1 MKETEMKRNK
11 LWKVVSIII
20 ILLAVSAGLLFARAG
35 GAGGGSRSGGGGGDG
50 LGGLIIWIFYLLVN
64 ALGLVPT
71 LIIVIGIIVV
81 VTVVRKIKAK
91 KSALK
96 DLTVHRHPIEKV
108 QGYAKFHEKNPSF
121 SSDDFFD
128 KVKTAFIEI
137 QKAWAAKKLSNV
149 RRFISDGVY
158 QRFNT
163 QFQMM
168 NLLQQENPISEVEVN
183 NISIDKFRVD
193 GNYDI
198 IHVAITATMRDQ
210 FICKTNPQLNS
221 PGGKET
227 FLEYWS
233 FIRKRGAENK
243 DIYHTYDCPS
253 CGAPLGDEM
262 GEVGTCRYC
271 GAFVNSGEF
280 DWVLS
285 EITQADDY
293 ARGNLIEKAQ
303 NLKKVVSS
311 FTQEYEDFAVQLVED
326 KASNGYL
333 QIKTAEVM
341 KDPAIMR
348 RFVTDDAF
356 ERIKANIPD
365 ERIVYNRL
373 FLNDVTLV
381 AAQRDGDHNL
391 ITFSVTISY
400 QRVKLSE
407 NNRAT
412 IIDPYIQNHTQ
423 FMQMIRDAASGRSR
437 GSIYTHTC
445 PACGASVQDSLEIEC
460 AYCGTPL
467 NSTGNEWIVSDILN
481 FEEYRAYLSR
491 ESRDLE
497 LKVSSAYIDG
507 LYDVRDYALN
517 NVMIMISAD
526 GVFAD
531 EERAL
536 ARDLA
541 KKWKYKLEKIEPLFQ
556 LAQSGRLAVRM
567 PQDPGKRKKIYE
579 LMKKVAEADQRI
591 TAEEKALLEYIE
603 GEYLKGTV

>member
-1 MKETEMKRNK
+1 MKQSK
-11 LWKVVSIII
+11 LWKIASIILI
-20 ILLAVSAGLLFARAG
+20 IFLLCAGFVFARAG
-35 GAGGGSRSGGGGGDG
+35 GAGGGRSGGGGDG
-50 LGGLIIWIFYLLVN
+50 LGGIIIYLFYILLN
-64 ALGLVPT
+64 TLGLVPT
-71 LIIVIGIIVV
+71 LIIVVGILVV
-81 VTVVRKIKAK
+81 VTVVKRLKARKT
-91 KSALK
+91 ALK
-96 DLTVHRHPIEKV
+96 DLTVRQNPVTKV
-108 QGYAKFHEKNPSF
+108 QGYSKFHERNPSF
-121 SSDDFFD
+121 SSDDFLN
-128 KVKTAFIEI
+128 KVRTAFIEI
-137 QKAWAAKKLSNV
+137 QKAWAAKDLSTV

-183 NISIDKFRVD
+183 NITIANFRVD

-198 IHVAITATMRDQ
+198 IHVAVTATMRDQ
-210 FICKTNPQLNS
+210 FICKTNPKLNS

-233 FIRKRGAENK
+233 FIRKRGVENK
-243 DIYHTYDCPS
+243 DIYHTYNCPS
-253 CGAPLGDEM
+253 CGAPLGEDM
-262 GEVGTCRYC
+262 GELGTCRYC
-271 GAFVNSGEF
+271 GALVNSGEF

-311 FTQEYEDFAVQLVED
+311 LIAEYEDFAVQLVED

-333 QIKTAEVM
+333 QVKTAEVM

-381 AAQRDGDHNL
+381 AAQHSHDQNL
-391 ITFSVTISY
+391 LTFSVTISY

-423 FMQMIRDAASGRSR
+423 FMQMVRDTAGGRSK
-437 GSIYTHTC
+437 GSIYAHTC
-445 PACGASVQDSLEIEC
+445 PSCGASVQDSLDIEC
-460 AYCGTPL
+460 AYCGNPL
-467 NSTGNEWIVSDILN
+467 NSTGNEWIVSDILS

-491 ESRDLE
+491 ESRELE
-497 LKVSSAYIDG
+497 LKISSTYIDN

-517 NVMIMISAD
+517 NVMIMIGAD

-536 ARDLA
+536 AEELA
-541 KKWKYKLEKIEPLFQ
+541 RKWKYRPEKIEPLFQ
-556 LAQSGRLAVRM
+556 LARSGRLAVRM
-567 PQDPGKRKKIYE
+567 PQDTGKRKKIFE
-579 LMKKVAEADQRI
+579 LMKKTAEADDRI
-591 TAEEKALLEYIE
+591 SPEEKVLLDYIE
-603 GEYLKGTV
+603 GEYLKDTV

>member
-1 MKETEMKRNK
+1 MKQSK
-11 LWKVVSIII
+11 LWKIASIILI
-20 ILLAVSAGLLFARAG
+20 IFLLCAGFVFARAG
-35 GAGGGSRSGGGGGDG
+35 GAGGGRSGGGGGGDG
-50 LGGLIIWIFYLLVN
+50 LGGIIIYLFYILLN
-64 ALGLVPT
+64 TLGLVPT
-71 LIIVIGIIVV
+71 LIIVVGIIVV
-81 VTVVRKIKAK
+81 VTVVKRLKARKT
-91 KSALK
+91 ALK
-96 DLTVHRHPIEKV
+96 DLTVRQNPVTKV
-108 QGYAKFHEKNPSF
+108 RGYSKFHERNPSF
-121 SSDDFFD
+121 SSDDFLH
-128 KVKTAFIEI
+128 KVRTAFIEI
-137 QKAWAAKKLSNV
+137 QKAWAAKDLSTV

-183 NISIDKFRVD
+183 NITIANFRVD

-198 IHVAITATMRDQ
+198 IHVAVTATMRDQ
-210 FICKTNPQLNS
+210 FICKTNPKLNS

-233 FIRKRGAENK
+233 FIRKRGVENK
-243 DIYHTYDCPS
+243 DIYHTYNCPS
-253 CGAPLGDEM
+253 CGAPLGEDM
-262 GEVGTCRYC
+262 GELGTCRYC
-271 GAFVNSGEF
+271 GALVNSGEF

-311 FTQEYEDFAVQLVED
+311 LIDEYEDFAVQLVED

-333 QIKTAEVM
+333 QVKTAEVM

-381 AAQRDGDHNL
+381 AAQRSHDQNL
-391 ITFSVTISY
+391 LTFSVTISY

-423 FMQMIRDAASGRSR
+423 FMQMVRDTAGGRSK
-437 GSIYTHTC
+437 GSIYAHTC
-445 PACGASVQDSLEIEC
+445 PSCGASVQDSLDIEC
-460 AYCGTPL
+460 AYCGNPL
-467 NSTGNEWIVSDILN
+467 NSTGNEWIVSDILS

-491 ESRDLE
+491 ESRELE
-497 LKVSSAYIDG
+497 LKISSTYIDN

-517 NVMIMISAD
+517 NVMIMIGAD

-536 ARDLA
+536 AEELA
-541 KKWKYKLEKIEPLFQ
+541 RKWKYRPEKIEPLFQ
-556 LAQSGRLAVRM
+556 LARSGRLAVRM
-567 PQDPGKRKKIYE
+567 PQDTGKRKKIYE
-579 LMKKVAEADQRI
+579 LMKKTAEADDRI
-591 TAEEKALLEYIE
+591 SPEEKVLLDYIKD
-603 GEYLKGTV
+603 EYLKDTV